1 MIVAEKLKE
10 ITMLKLTPVALIL
23 SSILLASF
31 AHADEKNRNVPAFK
45 SINNKGAFNLV
56 IEVGKTQSIVVKGDD
71 KFVSRVVTEVIG
83 DELQVSYRDKNSI
96 KISDNA
102 QVTVSIPELS
112 KFKMEGAGA
121 TTINNVTGQRF
132 EVDYEGVGMLT
143 ANGKVQMLKLKVQGV
158 GMVDTKGLIAE
169 VADVSVEGVGS
180 VKVYASD
187 RLKASVQGIGSLNYY
202 GNPRSVSKS
211 VEGIGSVRAGD

>member
-1 MIVAEKLKE
+1 
-10 ITMLKLTPVALIL
+10 MLKLTPVALIL

-71 KFVSRVVTEVIG
+71 KFISRVVTEVVG